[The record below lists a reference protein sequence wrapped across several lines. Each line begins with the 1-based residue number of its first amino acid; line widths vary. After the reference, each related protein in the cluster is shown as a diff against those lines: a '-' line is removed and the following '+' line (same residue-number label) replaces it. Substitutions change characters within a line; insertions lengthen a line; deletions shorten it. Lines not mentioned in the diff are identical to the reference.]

1 MPDRRYDP
9 RDYAEAEKFKLETAC
24 QEYLAGKMSEA
35 LFTASLYARGF
46 RSHGLRDEFL
56 YWDRQRIEALNR

>member
-9 RDYAEAEKFKLETAC
+9 RDYAEAEKLKLETAC

-35 LFTASLYARGF
+35 VFTASLYARGF